1 MSLSEATLKKFSKY
15 ETINL
20 LLDCH
25 NKFDTNLTRMNTDL
39 SDFL

>member
-20 LLDCH
+20 LFDCH
-25 NKFDTNLTRMNTDL
+25 NKFDTNLFRMNTDL